1 MRPTPFLV
9 AFALLAAFFGAAVLV
24 TLDSF
29 EAGFVFADFESTV
42 LGSVT
47 GFSRLA
53 ALVAFLTAGF
63 TVLGTVFSE
72 FGLLVPDVFFGLI
85 VALATTFLATIGFN
99 LLTGVLFVGTLFTG
113 AAALATTFFDVAFTA
128 LGLAAGAFLT
138 AALDV
143 SIAAA
148 LAFGAFFGG
157 LLAGGE
163 VLFLVAVL
171 GLVADLAFS
180 LIVAL
185 ATVAP
190 AFLDFSAATFA
201 FGALDAFAGVLAFT
215 VFLGFAAIVDSNL
228 LGHKKTGSKSS
239 ANVTR
244 SSALRQ
250 ASN

>member
-1 MRPTPFLV
+1 MRPTPFFD
-9 AFALLAAFFGAAVLV
+9 AFALLAAFFGSAVLV
-24 TLDSF
+24 ILDSF
-29 EAGFVFADFESTV
+29 EADVVFVDFESTV

-63 TVLGTVFSE
+63 TVLGAVFLG
-72 FGLLVPDVFFGLI
+72 FGLLVPD
-85 VALATTFLATIGFN
+85 
-99 LLTGVLFVGTLFTG
+99 
-113 AAALATTFFDVAFTA
+113 
-128 LGLAAGAFLT
+128 
-138 AALDV
+138 
-143 SIAAA
+143 
-148 LAFGAFFGG
+148 AFFGG

-171 GLVADLAFS
+171 GLVADLAFT

-190 AFLDFSAATFA
+190 AFSDFSATTFA
-201 FGALDAFAGVLAFT
+201 FGALDASAGVLAFT
-215 VFLGFAAIVDSNL
+215 VFLGFAAIVDSSL
-228 LGHKKTGSKSS
+228 VGHKKTGSKSS

>member
-1 MRPTPFLV
+1 L
-9 AFALLAAFFGAAVLV
+9 
-24 TLDSF
+24 
-29 EAGFVFADFESTV
+29 
-42 LGSVT
+42 
-47 GFSRLA
+47 
-53 ALVAFLTAGF
+53 
-63 TVLGTVFSE
+63 E
-72 FGLLVPDVFFGLI
+72 FGLS
-85 VALATTFLATIGFN
+85 
-99 LLTGVLFVGTLFTG
+99 
-113 AAALATTFFDVAFTA
+113 
-128 LGLAAGAFLT
+128 AG
-138 AALDV
+138 
-143 SIAAA
+143 

-163 VLFLVAVL
+163 VLFSVAVL
-171 GLVADLAFS
+171 GLVADLAFPFV
-180 LIVAL
+180 IAL

-190 AFLDFSAATFA
+190 VFVDFSATTFA

>member
-1 MRPTPFLV
+1 MRPTLFLV
-9 AFALLAAFFGAAVLV
+9 ALALLAALTAAFFGAAFLV

-29 EAGFVFADFESTV
+29 EAGFVVLDFESTV

-63 TVLGTVFSE
+63 TVLGAVFLE
-72 FGLLVPDVFFGLI
+72 FGLLVPDAFFGL
-85 VALATTFLATIGFN
+85 V
-99 LLTGVLFVGTLFTG
+99 V
-113 AAALATTFFDVAFTA
+113 ALATTFFDVAFKA
-128 LGLAAGAFLT
+128 LGLAAGAFLA
-138 AALDV
+138 AALDFGT
-143 SIAAA
+143 AAA

-157 LLAGGE
+157 LLADGE

-171 GLVADLAFS
+171 GLVAGLAFP

-185 ATVAP
+185 ATVVP
-190 AFLDFSAATFA
+190 AFLDLSATTFAFGA

>member
-1 MRPTPFLV
+1 MLG
-9 AFALLAAFFGAAVLV
+9 AFFGAAVLV
-24 TLDSF
+24 TLESF

-63 TVLGTVFSE
+63 TVLGAVFLGFE
-72 FGLLVPDVFFGLI
+72 LLVPD
-85 VALATTFLATIGFN
+85 A
-99 LLTGVLFVGTLFTG
+99 FVGFVV
-113 AAALATTFFDVAFTA
+113 ALATTFFDVAFTA
-128 LGLAAGAFLT
+128 LALAAGAFSA
-138 AALDV
+138 AALGFC
-143 SIAAA
+143 SAAA

-171 GLVADLAFS
+171 GLVADLAFP

-185 ATVAP
+185 TTVAS
-190 AFLDFSAATFA
+190 AFLDFSATTFA
-201 FGALDAFAGVLAFT
+201 VGALDALAGVLAFS

-228 LGHKKTGSKSS
+228 LGHKKPDRNRARTLPEVARFAK
-239 ANVTR
+239 
-244 SSALRQ
+244 RQ
-250 ASN
+250 IKQTARDRWISRLQAEHTKND